1 MKETLIKDS
10 IREIKN
16 TFKRFLSILLIVFL
30 GVGFFAG
37 VKATS
42 PDMEKTID
50 KYFDDTNTYDI
61 EVLSTLGLK
70 DEDIE
75 EIKKIDRIE
84 SIEPS
89 YSVDA
94 LVHTESK
101 EIVVKMQSM
110 PEEIN
115 KLTLLEG
122 RLPEK
127 ENECVVEESF
137 LLGTKYKIGDT
148 ITIEPEMLKDEEGN
162 DKSMLKNKE
171 FTIVGK
177 IQSPLYISRSRG
189 SSKLGSGK
197 IEYYLYV
204 PKQAIDFPFYT
215 EMYIKIKGAKEL
227 NTANKSYEN
236 LVEEVK
242 EQVEDVGENRKQAR
256 YDEIVNEANQKVDDA
271 QKTLDEEKQKAET
284 EIKDAEQKIADA
296 KQTIE
301 NSKKEVNSQE
311 QKANQEF
318 KNADKKIA
326 DAEKTLQES
335 EKQLEEAKKQAETEI
350 QNTEKKLEQLKML
363 KQQYDTLKEGIKEVE
378 SNLITIQNQI
388 DKLDPD
394 KDKNQI
400 IELQAKQKVLQ
411 EKKEELDTN
420 KKQLEALIT
429 SNGISPDK
437 IDDTITSA
445 EKQIESAKNQLQEKE
460 NLLENSKKELE
471 SQKSSLQNTK
481 NKTKTQIANAREEIK
496 KGEQEISENEA
507 KLADAKKEADEKI
520 ADAQNKLDDAKDK
533 IKEIEKPEWYIL
545 TRNENQ
551 GYVEYLQDSDRI
563 ANIGKVF
570 PIVFFVVA
578 ALISLTS
585 MTRMVEEQ
593 RGQIGTL
600 KALGYNKI
608 QIAGKYIIYALLA
621 TVLGSIAG
629 MCVGFNLIPGL
640 ILDIYGM
647 MYTIPNNVIEFNT
660 YYAVTGLLAALIC
673 TVGATIYTCTKEL
686 LGTPAKLM
694 RPKAPKPGKRVFL
707 ERITFIWSKLKFTQK
722 VTVRNIFRYK
732 KRFLMTIIGVMGCTS
747 LIVAGFALRDSVTSM
762 IPSQYGEIFKYGM
775 QVSIKDDITREQI
788 DKEAEKLLEN
798 EKITDVLKVNMQA
811 LTIEEPS
818 NNQDIQL
825 VVPEDVNRIQEFIEL
840 KNRKN
845 NQETYKLNDTE
856 VIITEKLANLLD
868 INKGDTI
875 SIKNSDD
882 KIVQVTVGA
891 ITENYL
897 LHYVYMSP
905 KLYYNLYGENARYNM
920 FLGKIDNL
928 TKQEETELAKEILQ
942 NKDSVSGVTI
952 LSSTKDIFK
961 EIMDNMDLVVW
972 ILIIAAGL
980 LAFTVLYNLSNVN
993 ISERIRELAT
1003 IKVLGFYDK
1012 EVYKYVTR
1020 ETIILTLIGILLGVA
1035 MGYFLSMFIIKTCEL
1050 DMFMFD
1056 VRMNLSTYLYGIGIT
1071 FIFATVVNIAT
1082 YFALKKIDMIESLK
1096 SVE

>member
-1 MKETLIKDS
+1 
-10 IREIKN
+10 
-16 TFKRFLSILLIVFL
+16 
-30 GVGFFAG
+30 
-37 VKATS
+37 
-42 PDMEKTID
+42 
-50 KYFDDTNTYDI
+50 
-61 EVLSTLGLK
+61 
-70 DEDIE
+70 
-75 EIKKIDRIE
+75 
-84 SIEPS
+84 
-89 YSVDA
+89 
-94 LVHTESK
+94 
-101 EIVVKMQSM
+101 
-110 PEEIN
+110 
-115 KLTLLEG
+115 
-122 RLPEK
+122 
-127 ENECVVEESF
+127 
-137 LLGTKYKIGDT
+137 
-148 ITIEPEMLKDEEGN
+148 
-162 DKSMLKNKE
+162 
-171 FTIVGK
+171 
-177 IQSPLYISRSRG
+177 
-189 SSKLGSGK
+189 
-197 IEYYLYV
+197 
-204 PKQAIDFPFYT
+204 
-215 EMYIKIKGAKEL
+215 
-227 NTANKSYEN
+227 
-236 LVEEVK
+236 
-242 EQVEDVGENRKQAR
+242 
-256 YDEIVNEANQKVDDA
+256 
-271 QKTLDEEKQKAET
+271 
-284 EIKDAEQKIADA
+284 
-296 KQTIE
+296 
-301 NSKKEVNSQE
+301 
-311 QKANQEF
+311 
-318 KNADKKIA
+318 
-326 DAEKTLQES
+326 
-335 EKQLEEAKKQAETEI
+335 
-350 QNTEKKLEQLKML
+350 ML

-437 IDDTITSA
+437 IDETITSA

-481 NKTKTQIANAREEIK
+481 KKTQTQIANAREEIK

-600 KALGYNKI
+600 KALGYNKV
-608 QIAGKYIIYALLA
+608 QIAEKYIIYALLA

-629 MCVGFNLIPGL
+629 ICVGFNLIPGL

-825 VVPEDVNRIQEFIEL
+825 VVPEDVNKIQEFIEL

-928 TKQEETELAKEILQ
+928 TTQEETELAKEILQ

-1020 ETIILTLIGILLGVA
+1020 ETIILTLIGMLLGVA

-1071 FIFATVVNIAT
+1071 FIFATIVNIAT

>member
-1 MKETLIKDS
+1 MKKTLIKDS

-148 ITIEPEMLKDEEGN
+148 IIIEPEMLKDEEGN

-236 LVEEVK
+236 LIKEVK

-437 IDDTITSA
+437 IDETITSA

-481 NKTKTQIANAREEIK
+481 KKTQTQIANAREEIK

-600 KALGYNKI
+600 KALGYNKV
-608 QIAGKYIIYALLA
+608 QIAEKYIIYALLA

-629 MCVGFNLIPGL
+629 ICVGFNLIPGL

-825 VVPEDVNRIQEFIEL
+825 VVPEDVNKIQEFIEL

-928 TKQEETELAKEILQ
+928 TTQEETELAKEILQ

-1020 ETIILTLIGILLGVA
+1020 ETIILTLIGMLLGVA

-1071 FIFATVVNIAT
+1071 FIFATIVNIAT